1 MSYTN
6 RGFDSEDKSII
17 GGGWRAPDHD
27 HGQDLLP
34 KICII
39 GSGDFGRALAGRL
52 DKSGYKVTIASR
64 DIHRNRQVLGY
75 QERRTV
81 YKLNVK

>member
-6 RGFDSEDKSII
+6 RGFDSEDKSN
-17 GGGWRAPDHD
+17 GGGEWRGPDHD

-52 DKSGYKVTIASR
+52 SKSGYRVTIASR
-64 DIHRNRQVLGY
+64 DIHRNRQVLGC
-75 QERRTV
+75 QDRRRV